1 MKEHHQE
8 VTEKLKA
15 WLEQMS
21 NPLWDPWTQYSIP
34 TSSESIRE
42 MKEEDDDDGICIDP
56 THDHPEDIGFSYRHS
71 VLKKGHFQKSEF

>member
-34 TSSESIRE
+34 TSSDSIRE
-42 MKEEDDDDGICIDP
+42 MKEEDDDDSICIDP

-71 VLKKGHFQKSEF
+71 V